1 MSSFASDPQDFRY
14 RHSFDRAFY
23 LAMVIVVWAVITS
36 GFGYKNVHKFIDGT
50 FTYPWIVHVHA
61 AFFVGWL
68 VFFTVQVLLVRQR
81 KVSTHRRWGIAGGVL
96 AGMMVVLGVMT
107 AVVTESLKFGTP
119 DGDAKYLSVMF
130 ADMLVFGG
138 LVAAAIW
145 WRSSPAAHKRL
156 MLVATLVLTDA
167 GFGRWLSP
175 TVAAWIGGRNFWEF
189 ATFAEGAW
197 PFFRH
202 QYLPAY
208 VLIAAVGLF
217 DLATRRR
224 FHPAY
229 IAGGAWCVIV
239 DLLAGWLY
247 FQPFWYDIALGFI
260 GH

>member
-1 MSSFASDPQDFRY
+1 MSSLAADPKDFPQ
-14 RHSFDRAFY
+14 RHSSDRAFH

-36 GFGYKNVHKFIDGT
+36 GFGYKNIHKLIDGT

-61 AFFVGWL
+61 AAFVGWL
-68 VFFTVQVLLVRQR
+68 VFFTLQVLLVRHR
-81 KVSTHRRWGIAGGVL
+81 KLSTHRTRGMAGAAL
-96 AGMMVVLGVMT
+96 AGTMVVLGVLT
-107 AVVTESLKFGTP
+107 AVLTEVFKFGTP
-119 DGDAKYLSVMF
+119 DGDARYLSVMF
-130 ADMLVFGG
+130 ADMLVFGS
-138 LVAAAIW
+138 LIAAAMLL
-145 WRSSPAAHKRL
+145 RSYPSAHKRL

-167 GFGRWLSP
+167 GFGRWFSP
-175 TVAAWIGGRNFWEF
+175 TLSAWIGGRNFWEF
-189 ATFAEGAW
+189 PTFAEGAW

-224 FHPAY
+224 LHPAY
-229 IAGGAWCVIV
+229 IAGVAWCLLV

-247 FQPFWYDIALGFI
+247 FQPFWNNLALGII

>member
-1 MSSFASDPQDFRY
+1 MSSIASAPKHVPHRPNV
-14 RHSFDRAFY
+14 DRAFY

-50 FTYPWIVHVHA
+50 LTYPWIVHVHA
-61 AFFVGWL
+61 AAFVGWL

-81 KVSTHRRWGIAGGVL
+81 KVSTHRSWGMAGAGL
-96 AGMMVVLGVMT
+96 AGLMVVLGGMT
-107 AVVTESLKFGTP
+107 AVQTEALKFGTP
-119 DGDAKYLSVMF
+119 DADARYLSVMF
-130 ADMLVFGG
+130 ADMLVFGS
-138 LVAAAIW
+138 LVAAAIV
-145 WRSSPAAHKRL
+145 WRSSPATHKRL

-175 TVAAWIGGRNFWEF
+175 TVAAWVGGKNFWEIP
-189 ATFAEGAW
+189 TFAAGVW

-224 FHPAY
+224 VHAAY
-229 IAGGAWCVIV
+229 VAAVAWCVTV
-239 DLLAGWLY
+239 DLVAGWLY
-247 FQPFWYDIALGFI
+247 FQPFWSTFALGLI

>member
-1 MSSFASDPQDFRY
+1 MSSIASDPQDFRY
-14 RHSFDRAFY
+14 RHGFDRAFY

-36 GFGYKNVHKFIDGT
+36 GFGYKNVHKFIDGS
-50 FTYPWIVHVHA
+50 FTYPWVVHVHA

-81 KVSTHRRWGIAGGVL
+81 QVSTHRRWGMAGGVL
-96 AGMMVVLGVMT
+96 AGTMVVLGVMT

-138 LVAAAIW
+138 LVAAAIL

-167 GFGRWLSP
+167 GFGRWFSP
-175 TVAAWIGGRNFWEF
+175 TVAAWIGGKNFWEF
-189 ATFAEGAW
+189 ATFTEGAW

-208 VLIAAVGLF
+208 VLFAVVGLF

-224 FHPAY
+224 LHPAY
-229 IAGGAWCVIV
+229 IAAVAWCVIV
-239 DLLAGWLY
+239 DLLAGWRY
-247 FQPFWYDIALGFI
+247 FQPFWYDLALGFI